1 MRGNLELYK
10 LPHLAS
16 KQHGKRR
23 SKKDGVRV
31 WRGLL
36 CAGGRQGVL
45 VTRMGHQGGG
55 YFTSRREHKLVLRAL
70 GAGNSLPLDSGRWWH
85 GPALVVKTHEVVHL
99 RFCTLLYVC
108 YVRLPLKFFL
118 ISFFGHAVRHVGS

>member
-36 CAGGRQGVL
+36 CAGEGFRLSSGA
-45 VTRMGHQGGG
+45 MW
-55 YFTSRREHKLVLRAL
+55 RE
-70 GAGNSLPLDSGRWWH
+70 
-85 GPALVVKTHEVVHL
+85 
-99 RFCTLLYVC
+99 
-108 YVRLPLKFFL
+108 
-118 ISFFGHAVRHVGS
+118 